1 MFQQERVDPWDLIGS
16 GCLHNAQ
23 RGDEESRRNRV
34 YKNFIR
40 EKGQHNKWSKQ
51 SRWKRKYVP
60 WHNREE
66 AQLDQSFSSS
76 YSEEE
81 EVVALDDDSGVVKN
95 ESETTALNERND
107 DVDDDDDEG
116 QDGETQKA

>member
-1 MFQQERVDPWDLIGS
+1 MIGS

-81 EVVALDDDSGVVKN
+81 EVVVLDDDSGAVKN
-95 ESETTALNERND
+95 ESETTALNEPND
-107 DVDDDDDEG
+107 DIDDDDDEG